1 MDDVKLIEDGK
12 VLIISIDGTFSI
24 SQVVKLK
31 KSFFNFFKNKKLFI
45 FDLSNTK
52 WIDSFGMGFI
62 AWVVK
67 NAIILDSEVSIINP
81 EKNVIDIFKKTKLVE
96 IVTFW
101 NSIEQ
106 AKSGLNIG

>member
-12 VLIISIDGTFSI
+12 VLIIAIDGTFSI

-31 KSFFNFFKNKKLFI
+31 KNFFNFFKNKKLFI

-67 NAIILDSEVSIINP
+67 NAIILDCEVSIINP

-106 AKSGLNIG
+106 AKSAFKIN